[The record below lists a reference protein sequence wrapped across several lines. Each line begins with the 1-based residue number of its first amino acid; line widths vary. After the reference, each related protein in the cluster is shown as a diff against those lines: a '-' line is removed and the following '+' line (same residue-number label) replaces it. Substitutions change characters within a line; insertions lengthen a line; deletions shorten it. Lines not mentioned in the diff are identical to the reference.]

1 MCARR
6 PVYSEESLEP
16 GPGERRDGESMIS
29 KANQLASITA
39 VGVSA
44 IALTS
49 GKAEA
54 ATIDSGILNTHI
66 VFQNNSNP
74 GNFAEAAS
82 ALFHSLAGGPSFAI
96 RLFSVASSNGTYNRF
111 AVQSMN
117 TGGVFK
123 DPRVAAGATWNNAI
137 SNGTQYG
144 RLGYRRWGASNTT
157 THGLPSVTDAYSLFR
172 FTGGSGVE
180 YGWLEFSVSVV
191 NANSAAAAAGPNIT
205 VVQYAF
211 DDTGATIAAGDGA
224 VTPEPSSIAESGL
237 AALILGAEGLR
248 RWRKARRV
256 APLDIGCQ

>member
-1 MCARR
+1 
-6 PVYSEESLEP
+6 
-16 GPGERRDGESMIS
+16 MIS
-29 KANQLASITA
+29 RANQLASITA
-39 VGVSA
+39 AGVSA

-54 ATIDSGILNTHI
+54 AIIDSGILNTPI
-66 VFQNNSNP
+66 IFQSNTNP
-74 GNFAEAAS
+74 GSFHFASS

-96 RLFSVASSNGTYNRF
+96 QLFSVASSNGAYNRF
-111 AVQSMN
+111 AVETMN

-123 DPRVAAGATWNNAI
+123 DPRVAAGATWNNAV

-144 RLGYRRWGASNTT
+144 RLGYRKWGTSASTT
-157 THGLPSVTDAYSLFR
+157 RGLPSVTDTYSLFQ

-180 YGWLEFSVSVV
+180 YGWLEFSVSVANV
-191 NANSAAAAAGPNIT
+191 NSAAAADGPNVT

-211 DDTGATIAAGDGA
+211 DNTGATIAAGDGA

-248 RWRKARRV
+248 RWRKARKPERE
-256 APLDIGCQ
+256 